1 VFDTPPTSSK
11 KRVNQ
16 RVLLH
21 RARSRAPRS
30 KGTSMA
36 ESHDHVG
43 CTEVVELVT
52 DYLEGSLPPDA
63 AALVEHHLNCCEGCV
78 WYVDQIRTTIEAL
91 GRIEPEEVPP
101 RVRAQLLTA
110 FRDWTRS

>member
-1 VFDTPPTSSK
+1 
-11 KRVNQ
+11 
-16 RVLLH
+16 
-21 RARSRAPRS
+21 
-30 KGTSMA
+30 MA
-36 ESHDHVG
+36 ESHHYVS

-52 DYLEGSLPPDA
+52 DYLERSLPPDE
-63 AALVEHHLNCCEGCV
+63 AALVERHLDCCEGCV

-91 GRIEPEEVPP
+91 GRIAPEEVPP